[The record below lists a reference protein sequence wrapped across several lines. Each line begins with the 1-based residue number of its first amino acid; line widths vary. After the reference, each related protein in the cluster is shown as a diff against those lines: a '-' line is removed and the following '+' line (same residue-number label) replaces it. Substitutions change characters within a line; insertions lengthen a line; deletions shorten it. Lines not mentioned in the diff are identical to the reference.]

1 MDAQTITART
11 AKRLRSAIAQAGATT
26 ATVAEATDMDPT
38 DLSNALHARRALT
51 VPELLHVGGFLHV
64 APESLLGAAS

>member
-11 AKRLRSAIAQAGATT
+11 AERVSAAITQAGATT

-38 DLSNALHARRALT
+38 ELQDSLHARRPFQVL
-51 VPELLHVGGFLHV
+51 ELVRVGGFLHV
-64 APESLLGAAS
+64 APESLLGAAA